1 MRDFFKGS
9 EYEVSYGD
17 VMLGP
22 ALFQDDVSRLCD
34 DPVSAQMGN
43 DRMEAMAETKLL
55 DFNMDK
61 SCLIIIGKKSARS
74 KLKKEV
80 EQNPPLLKS
89 QFVKQNLTNIRP
101 CSNYFYFNCEG
112 SSMCLLLIARQIK
125 SVHFFTMTVCPQ
137 PCLFV
142 PVSKTSWD

>member
-1 MRDFFKGS
+1 VRDFFKGS

-101 CSNYFYFNCEG
+101 CSNDFYFNCEG
-112 SSMCLLLIARQIK
+112 SSMISHSFLPHCDISQ
-125 SVHFFTMTVCPQ
+125 Q
-137 PCLFV
+137 PLDGSSPNFICVLTKLYKCF
-142 PVSKTSWD
+142 K